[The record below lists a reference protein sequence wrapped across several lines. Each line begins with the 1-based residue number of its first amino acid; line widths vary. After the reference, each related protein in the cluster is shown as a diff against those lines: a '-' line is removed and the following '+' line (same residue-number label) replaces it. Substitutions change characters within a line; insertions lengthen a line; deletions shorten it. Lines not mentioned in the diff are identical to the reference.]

1 MLGELLLMGKGRA
14 TRRERHIAMAVED
27 SPIRL
32 PLPAPPSASNPEP
45 QFRTLLGGRPV
56 VLVELPDGSTAW
68 LVGGHE
74 EVRQVIID
82 QRFSRALA
90 VAPGRS
96 VQGTEVFAAGS
107 IMGIDPPEHTR
118 LRKLVSTAFTARRV
132 EALRPRAAAIVHQL
146 IDGLLGQPEPA
157 DLITHFSLALPV
169 QVICEMLGVPSEDL
183 GQFHGWSDTILS
195 DWQADS
201 GEIMAALVELYNYF
215 ARLIEMKRAE
225 PAEDLMTALIAARDE
240 GDRLSEEELTTL
252 GCTLLIG
259 GHETTANQINLSLL
273 CLLDHP
279 DELAKLRA
287 DPDLI
292 PAAVEEL
299 LRFVRLGSGLPP
311 ARVAKEDV
319 ALGHVTIRAGE
330 SVLPLFATANRD
342 PSVFSDADQLDVT
355 RDSARHLAFGA
366 GPHHCL
372 GAQLARLELQEAF
385 RGLLARMPGLRLGV
399 PAQELRFKPGMAV
412 HSLCELPVAWSAC

>member
-1 MLGELLLMGKGRA
+1 
-14 TRRERHIAMAVED
+14 MAVEHT
-27 SPIRL
+27 PIRL
-32 PLPAPPSASNPEP
+32 PVPGPPSASNPAP
-45 QFRTLLGGRPV
+45 PFRTLFNGQPV
-56 VLVELPDGSTAW
+56 VLAELPDGSTAW

-90 VAPGRS
+90 VAPGRP

-132 EALRPRAAAIVHQL
+132 EALRPRAAAIVDQL
-146 IDGLLGQPEPA
+146 IDGLLAQPEPA

-183 GQFHGWSDTILS
+183 EQFHGWSDTILS

-201 GEIMAALVELYNYF
+201 GEIMTALVELYNYF
-215 ARLIEMKRAE
+215 AGLIEMKRAE

-259 GHETTANQINLSLL
+259 GHETTANQLNLSLL

-287 DPDLI
+287 APDLI

-342 PSVFSDADQLDVT
+342 PSVFRDPDQLDVT
-355 RDSARHLAFGA
+355 RDAASHLAFGA
-366 GPHHCL
+366 GPHRCL

-385 RGLLARMPGLRLGV
+385 RGLLSRMPALRLAV
-399 PAQELRFKPGMAV
+399 PAQDLRFKAGMAL
-412 HSLCELPVAWSAC
+412 HSLCELPVTWSAD